1 MQKTQRVRSVKI
13 IDRQT
18 ERKFPYRKIRVTTI
32 YDLTSVMNHTIHVS
46 VNDTAFFRK
55 RTVITMLAVAPVL
68 LLPTILNAPMSI
80 AIIVVVSMILTLGLV
95 LLIGWSTSRAKSVYR
110 QMKEQVKRDRD
121 YTGLGFPFEV
131 IPIERWDCWVRQ
143 LGLSKH

>member
-95 LLIGWSTSRAKSVYR
+95 LLIGWSTSK
-110 QMKEQVKRDRD
+110 
-121 YTGLGFPFEV
+121 GEV
-131 IPIERWDCWVRQ
+131 DIPPDEGASQ
-143 LGLSKH
+143 A